1 MTFRLPGISSCGLQ
15 CSRPLQGES
24 LEEKAIKAIGVADR
38 GDLQSESFFLLSG
51 DDSPEGKGSSD
62 LIIVFS
68 ESLRPPVSRSADLLP
83 QETCVSTL

>member
-1 MTFRLPGISSCGLQ
+1 MLRFPRISSRGLQ

-24 LEEKAIKAIGVADR
+24 SEEKAIQAIGVAGR

-51 DDSPEGKGSSD
+51 DDSSEGKGSSD

-68 ESLRPPVSRSADLLP
+68 ESSRPPVSRSVERSP